1 MASYNERLQR
11 LFSRYQKE
19 MESGPAMLDD
29 VYAWAKKEGLWKPRE
44 ENIRAQF
51 KEEMAQALRE
61 EYRTDESGR
70 RYRAKHAVRAK
81 IGDKQIS
88 FWGDIDRDPRDHMV
102 TSFAQKRRHITGECH
117 QLKIDVDH
125 FNETHPNEE
134 PIQLSLNFEDDVN
147 ERLVEEGLADVA

>member
-11 LFSRYQKE
+11 IFSRYQNEKH
-19 MESGPAMLDD
+19 SGPAMLDD
-29 VYAWAKKEGLWKPRE
+29 VYAWAKMEGLWKPRE

-61 EYRTDESGR
+61 EYRTDETGR

-117 QLKIDVDH
+117 QLKI
-125 FNETHPNEE
+125 
-134 PIQLSLNFEDDVN
+134 
-147 ERLVEEGLADVA
+147 

>member
-1 MASYNERLQR
+1 
-11 LFSRYQKE
+11 